1 MASGPLQMVREQLF
15 SRPFIRLFGQ
25 KVSPEGWKSRRRR
38 TYICRMD
45 DSHIARMRER
55 ARQMRR
61 AASMSTNPEIIEI
74 LSKAADQ
81 AEADAAQL
89 DAELHRQVQPLP
101 PQA

>member
-1 MASGPLQMVREQLF
+1 
-15 SRPFIRLFGQ
+15 
-25 KVSPEGWKSRRRR
+25 
-38 TYICRMD
+38 
-45 DSHIARMRER
+45 MRDR

-61 AASMSTNPEIIEI
+61 AASMSANPEIIEI